1 MPTDQSYAL
10 IFDMDG
16 VIIDN
21 TDYQAEAFQLLF
33 REHGLTTNARH
44 LLERLNGMPATAI
57 LKTVFQHPVPEKELK
72 RYADQREFLY
82 RVIYW
87 DKRQELA
94 GLRKFLE
101 AAKKA
106 GFKIGLG
113 TGSAPDTI
121 GYIID
126 HLHLRPF
133 FDVITGAADVE
144 KGKPHADTFSVVSQK
159 LGIPPER
166 CVVFEDAVL
175 GEQAAYK
182 AGMRC
187 ICLST
192 SVDASK
198 FQNPMK
204 IIKDFTEL
212 VPQDVLDL
220 LEQHPI
226 VPKPDK
232 QRAKRK
238 YMKLQ

>member
-16 VIIDN
+16 VLIDN

-57 LKTVFQHPVPEKELK
+57 LKSVFRRPVPEKDLK

-82 RVIYW
+82 RVLYW
-87 DKRQELA
+87 EKRKEIT
-94 GLRKFLE
+94 GLTDFLR
-101 AAKKA
+101 AARQA
-106 GFKIGLG
+106 GFKIALG
-113 TGSAPDTI
+113 TGSASDTI

-133 FDVITGAADVE
+133 FDVVTGTADVA
-144 KGKPHADTFSVVSQK
+144 KGKPHADTFTVAAQK

-166 CVVFEDAVL
+166 CIIFEDAVL
-175 GEQAAYK
+175 GEQAAYR

-187 ICLST
+187 IGLDT
-192 SVDASK
+192 SVTADK
-198 FQNPMK
+198 FQSPMK
-204 IIKDFTEL
+204 IIHDFTEIE
-212 VPQDVLDL
+212 PQEIFAL
-220 LEQHPI
+220 LEQHPT

-232 QRAKRK
+232 QRAQRQ
-238 YMKLQ
+238 YMKLS

>member
-33 REHGLTTNARH
+33 REHGLTTNAQH

-57 LKTVFQHPVPEKELK
+57 LKTVFQNPVPEKELK

-82 RVIYW
+82 RVLYW
-87 DKRQELA
+87 EKRKEVK
-94 GLRKFLE
+94 GLTDFLR
-101 AAKKA
+101 AARQA
-106 GFKIGLG
+106 GFKIALG

-144 KGKPHADTFSVVSQK
+144 KGKPHADTFTVAAQQ
-159 LGIPPER
+159 LGVPPER

-175 GEQAAYK
+175 GEQAAYR

-187 ICLST
+187 ICLDT
-192 SVDASK
+192 SVEASK
-198 FQNPMK
+198 FQSP
-204 IIKDFTEL
+204 IRVIKDFTEV
-212 VPQDVLDL
+212 VPQDIITL
-220 LEQHPI
+220 LEQHPT

-232 QRAKRK
+232 QRAQRQ
-238 YMKLQ
+238 YMKLS